1 MANSTITTLDPIDRR
16 ILVELQRDGRLS
28 HVELAE
34 RVGLTPTPCT
44 RRVRELEAAGVIQ
57 GYAALIDPRR
67 VGLAIQAVVQV
78 KLERHTDEIVERF
91 RHAMQERPEVLACQ
105 AMTGDMDF
113 LLQVVVRDV
122 DALSDFTLRRLLR
135 LPGVRDVRSG
145 IVLETVKRSAALPVG
160 D

>member
-1 MANSTITTLDPIDRR
+1 MLLDPTDRR
-16 ILVELQRDGRLS
+16 ILAELQRDGRLS

-57 GYAALIDPRR
+57 GYAALVEPRK
-67 VGLAIQAVVQV
+67 VGLAIQAIVQV
-78 KLERHTDEIVERF
+78 KLEKHTDEIVARF
-91 RHAMQERPEVLACQ
+91 RQALQERPEVLACL
-105 AMTGDMDF
+105 ALTGDMDF

-135 LPGVRDVRSG
+135 LPGVRDVRTG
-145 IVLETVKRSAALPVG
+145 VVLETVKRSTVVPVDDAPG
-160 D
+160 

>member
-1 MANSTITTLDPIDRR
+1 MQTLDPIDRR
-16 ILVELQRDGRLS
+16 ILSELQQDGRLS

-57 GYAALIDPRR
+57 GYAALVDPRK

-91 RHAMQERPEVLACQ
+91 RRAVQERPEVLACQ

-145 IVLETVKRSAALPVG
+145 IVLETVKRSTAIPV
-160 D
+160 DD